1 MLSLPVPA
9 ACCFVRH
16 GLKPTCASSWAIQ
29 CAWRGVVAAGF
40 RVKALAPRQA
50 IRQCRV
56 AAGAGTPVHSGRPR
70 MHGLRS
76 RTRHVFVLVHACS
89 MRNDVYLSISPARF
103 ARLSQTT
110 VSFSCRGAYFS
121 STFQRTNS
129 RPDLQHYFSG
139 TFQRT
144 DIVFLL
150 QQISIS

>member
-76 RTRHVFVLVHACS
+76 RTRHVFVLVHACVTTFIYRS
-89 MRNDVYLSISPARF
+89 VPLDLPVYL
-103 ARLSQTT
+103 RLLSASAVGERTSAVLFSERIVVLICSTT
-110 VSFSCRGAYFS
+110 SAVLFGEYILFFSYNKSA
-121 STFQRTNS
+121 
-129 RPDLQHYFSG
+129 
-139 TFQRT
+139 
-144 DIVFLL
+144 
-150 QQISIS
+150 